1 MIKLHFRCRDILE
14 ANVHIYTLPELKL
27 LGSNRQSELHIQQ
40 QLDFKLPDIRFQ
52 FWLGSLPPLLL
63 LTPAPFSFF
72 CFCIISFSPCYQL
85 PYILKD
91 RYRCITTGNRKKYHT
106 HCRKHSAHTHAVVPC
121 TRAQRWINYYSVA
134 REMME
139 ERANLSAPQRD
150 WRLFTL
156 HPLSLCLFHSSTQSR
171 RRAGGGGDIR
181 GYIIYYS
188 MCNCYHGKDNA
199 GLKGRALLGPHG
211 FVAVLVSIISWTM
224 SRLKLTVGD

>member
-1 MIKLHFRCRDILE
+1 MSC
-14 ANVHIYTLPELKL
+14 IYNK
-27 LGSNRQSELHIQQ
+27 
-40 QLDFKLPDIRFQ
+40 QLDFKLPDIQWQ
-52 FWLGSLPPLLL
+52 FWLGSFPPLLL
-63 LTPAPFSFF
+63 LTPTPFSFF

-91 RYRCITTGNRKKYHT
+91 RYCCITTGNRKNITHT
-106 HCRKHSAHTHAVVPC
+106 AEKHGAHTHAVVPC

-139 ERANLSAPQRD
+139 EWANLSAPQRD

-171 RRAGGGGDIR
+171 RLAGGGGDIR
-181 GYIIYYS
+181 GYIICYS

-224 SRLKLTVGD
+224 SWLKLTVGD